1 MWQETREV
9 FKTHSTA
16 IDDLSTGGQDLS
28 GYDTTHGV
36 LKKFFSFVIN
46 FDMRG
51 FRLCVNVSLAT
62 CLLA

>member
-36 LKKFFSFVIN
+36 LKKFF
-46 FDMRG
+46 
-51 FRLCVNVSLAT
+51 
-62 CLLA
+62 